1 MGWNAMCYIMG
12 AISIIG
18 PVCLIFWYFSA
29 AKKRLQD
36 FNSKS
41 K

>member
-1 MGWNAMCYIMG
+1 MGWDLSCYIFG

-18 PVCLIFWYFSA
+18 PICLIVWYVTE
-29 AKKRLQD
+29 AKRKIAEL
-36 FNSKS
+36 NK

>member
-1 MGWNAMCYIMG
+1 MIWNVFCYIFG

-18 PVCLIFWYFSA
+18 PICLIFWYGSA

-36 FNSKS
+36 FNSRK
-41 K
+41 